1 VLTVDFDRLDVGVG
15 CKAIDIGAGAGRHS
29 YEMFRRGADV
39 IAFDQSESDMA
50 AVAEMFDAMIAE
62 GEVPA
67 SAKARA
73 EVGDALRLPYSDGA
87 FDVVLM
93 SEILEHIPDDTDAIA
108 EMVRILKP
116 GGLAAVTV
124 PRYWPEKVCWAF
136 SDEYHANEGGHIRI
150 YKASELADKLR
161 DAGLEVTGT
170 GHAHALHAPYW
181 WLKCAVG
188 VEKNDNALVKAYHK
202 LLVWDMMSAP
212 KLTRVGEQVLNPVIG
227 KSVILYLR
235 KPLSGSNSASGSVSG

>member
-1 VLTVDFDRLDVGVG
+1 VLTVDFDQLGVG
-15 CKAIDIGAGAGRHS
+15 AGTKAIDIGAGQGRHS
-29 YEMFRRGADV
+29 FEMFRRGADV
-39 IAFDQSESDMA
+39 IAFDQSDSDMA
-50 AVAEMFDAMIAE
+50 EVAEMFDAMIAE
-62 GEVPA
+62 GQVPA
-67 SAKARA
+67 SSKARA

-108 EMVRILKP
+108 EMARILKP

-124 PRYWPEKVCWAF
+124 PRYWPEKVCWTF

-161 DAGLEVTGT
+161 AAGLEVTGT

-188 VEKNDNALVKAYHK
+188 VEKNDHPLVKAYHK

-212 KLTRVGEQVLNPVIG
+212 KLTRVGEQILNPVIG

-235 KPLSGSNSASGSVSG
+235 KPLDASSSASGSVAG

>member
-1 VLTVDFDRLDVGVG
+1 MLTVDFDRLGVG
-15 CKAIDIGAGAGRHS
+15 PQTKAIDIGAGQGRHS

-50 AVAEMFDAMIAE
+50 DVAEMFDAMMAE
-62 GEVPA
+62 GHVPA

-73 EVGDALRLPYSDGA
+73 EVGDALRLPYADNS

-93 SEILEHIPDDTDAIA
+93 SEILEHIPSDEAAIA

-124 PRYWPEKVCWAF
+124 PRYWPEKVCWAL
-136 SDEYHANEGGHIRI
+136 SDEYHEVEGGHVRI
-150 YKASELADKLR
+150 YKASELAGKLSA
-161 DAGLEVTGT
+161 AGLEVTGT

-188 VEKNDNALVKAYHK
+188 VDNDDNPLVKGYHQ
-202 LLVWDMMSAP
+202 LLVWDMMSKP
-212 KLTRVGEQVLNPVIG
+212 WLTRVGEQVLNPVIG
-227 KSVILYLR
+227 KSVALYLR
-235 KPLSGSNSASGSVSG
+235 KPQ

>member
-1 VLTVDFDRLDVGVG
+1 
-15 CKAIDIGAGAGRHS
+15 
-29 YEMFRRGADV
+29 
-39 IAFDQSESDMA
+39 
-50 AVAEMFDAMIAE
+50 
-62 GEVPA
+62 
-67 SAKARA
+67 
-73 EVGDALRLPYSDGA
+73 
-87 FDVVLM
+87 M

-235 KPLSGSNSASGSVSG
+235 KPLSGSSSASGSVSDDGSSSASGSVSG